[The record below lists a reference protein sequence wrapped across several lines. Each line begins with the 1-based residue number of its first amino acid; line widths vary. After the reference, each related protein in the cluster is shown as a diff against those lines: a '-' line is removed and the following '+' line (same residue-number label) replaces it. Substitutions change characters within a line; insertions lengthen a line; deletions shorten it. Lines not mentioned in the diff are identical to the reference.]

1 MPVTFTSR
9 TLKPHELNYGMVEKE
24 ILALLRILDVCY
36 SMLVTRPIKVLARHS
51 TLAWLMRSTGLQG
64 RLGNWAALL
73 SPWTLEIVKCT
84 RGEDEILGTIAASI
98 TPRENIDSILSPIA
112 PRKQPRQLIPTVEQ
126 GEELV
131 VIRGEIACKA
141 PRLTPLPR
149 RVLDRLKTWP
159 AHEFLHVKRDWNQS
173 TDRLANTAL
182 QQQEG
187 TVVPQ
192 KQTATTRLSSTGSR
206 SSYSRRMKGLSTD
219 RVLRAQNE
227 EKWFV
232 KLKAYLSGNLESLD
246 AGEARACSKIAGD
259 YDVDDGGMLLY
270 CPSAGRDDGDRDR
283 LAKLVVPEDLQQDVL
298 HHYHK
303 SLQGGHQGVGRTY
316 QRIRTH
322 FHWRGLFKS
331 VQRYVGQC
339 TDCETGKGRP
349 TLRGESPGNIQA
361 TYPFQYIAMDHIP
374 SLPRSYKGNT
384 ELLIWVDLF
393 TGYVIA
399 KASASRTAQTIAEN
413 YEEGVFRRFGASE
426 AIRHDR
432 EPGFILHESLKRC
445 FYGRDSTE
453 IN

>member
-131 VIRGEIACKA
+131 VVSFDGSALVKRG
-141 PRLTPLPR
+141 
-149 RVLDRLKTWP
+149 DRLKTWP

-173 TDRLANTAL
+173 TDR
-182 QQQEG
+182 
-187 TVVPQ
+187 
-192 KQTATTRLSSTGSR
+192 
-206 SSYSRRMKGLSTD
+206 TD

-283 LAKLVVPEDLQQDVL
+283 LAKLVVPEDLQQD
-298 HHYHK
+298 
-303 SLQGGHQGVGRTY
+303 
-316 QRIRTH
+316 
-322 FHWRGLFKS
+322 
-331 VQRYVGQC
+331 
-339 TDCETGKGRP
+339 
-349 TLRGESPGNIQA
+349 
-361 TYPFQYIAMDHIP
+361 
-374 SLPRSYKGNT
+374 
-384 ELLIWVDLF
+384 
-393 TGYVIA
+393 
-399 KASASRTAQTIAEN
+399 
-413 YEEGVFRRFGASE
+413 
-426 AIRHDR
+426 
-432 EPGFILHESLKRC
+432 
-445 FYGRDSTE
+445 
-453 IN
+453 